1 MGEVNL
7 VGIVNMVRTIKE
19 IHPEDIVLVK
29 IGSFY
34 YAYGK
39 DSYILS
45 YLFSYQL
52 KKIENIYNCAFPI
65 RSLNK
70 IIATLENKKINY
82 IGVDRRNNYEVDFQF
97 DNKNLNKYDEIFEK
111 AKKHVSIQNRI
122 NEINNYLNEN
132 ANQNNIKEIIYEIEK
147 IINERRKI

>member
-1 MGEVNL
+1 MGEVSQ
-7 VGIVNMVRTIKE
+7 VGIVNMVKTIKE
-19 IHPEDIVLVK
+19 VHPEDIVLIR
-29 IGSFY
+29 IGSFF

-52 KKIENIYNCAFPI
+52 KKIEDTYNCAFPT

-82 IGVDRRNNYEVDFQF
+82 IGVDRRNNYAVDFQN
-97 DNKNLNKYDEIFEK
+97 DNKNLNKYNEFFEK
-111 AKKHVSIQNRI
+111 AKKKISIQNRI